1 MNKGELK
8 DSKYVLPF
16 VLVGLSSI
24 AGTFAFLVYQSYFWA
39 GFISLI
45 LYLGSRDYYLK
56 LRSKLPERIRGIAP
70 SLMIFIVLI
79 TIVIPCFFIIR
90 TLLAELISLLF
101 VLKVNLSEDRIVPT
115 LMSINLITDYF
126 TDTEFFWVQF
136 PNMYREIVSSYGD
149 ILNIDSLYGILSNT
163 TSLIL
168 GGIRIPLAIFVN
180 ICFSFLLLFFFYK
193 DGHKL
198 ELFLMNN
205 LPFSED
211 VEKQIGQRI
220 SEAVKA
226 VLKGNILI
234 SLLQGFV
241 AGVLLFF
248 AGIPNPILYGSIA
261 SFFSLIPVI
270 GTAVVWLPAGL
281 YIGFFEE
288 SWVVAVIYMSLSF
301 TSYLV
306 LENFVKP
313 NILDKK
319 LNLHPF
325 LLFLALLGGI
335 QQFGIVGLVIGPIAI
350 TILVIL
356 WDFWMAYRRKEI
368 TSQK

>member
-1 MNKGELK
+1 MHNGELK
-8 DSKYVLPF
+8 NSKYVLPF
-16 VLVGLSSI
+16 LLIGLFSV
-24 AGTFAFLVYQSYFWA
+24 AGTFVFLVYQSYFWA

-56 LRSKLPERIRGIAP
+56 LKSKIPSKLKGFAP
-70 SLMIFIVLI
+70 TLMILIVLI
-79 TIVIPCFFIIR
+79 TIVLPLFFIIR
-90 TLLAELISLLF
+90 TLLSELISLLF
-101 VLKVNLSEDRIVPT
+101 VLKVNLSEDRIVTT
-115 LMSINLITDYF
+115 LMSINLVTDYF

-136 PNMYREIVSSYGD
+136 PSMYREIVNSYGD

-168 GGIRIPLAIFVN
+168 GGIKIPLAIFVN
-180 ICFSFLLLFFFYK
+180 ICFSFMLLFFFYK

-198 ELFLMNN
+198 EIFLMNN

-241 AGVLLFF
+241 AGMLLFF

-281 YIGFFEE
+281 YIGFIEE
-288 SWVVAVIYMSLSF
+288 SWVVAIVYMSLSF
-301 TSYLV
+301 TSYMV
-306 LENFVKP
+306 LENLVKP

-335 QQFGIVGLVIGPIAI
+335 QQFGIVGLVIGPIAV
-350 TILVIL
+350 TIIVIL
-356 WDFWMAYRRKEI
+356 WDFWMAYRKNELKSSR
-368 TSQK
+368 